1 MFLHLGGDY
10 LIDQEKIIMIIDL
23 ETGTKGQ
30 LSEQFLERINNNE
43 DIIYISEKGK
53 EKSLII
59 TDKEIYYSPISS
71 STLLKRSNNFD
82 IVFQR

>member
-10 LIDQEKIIMIIDL
+10 LVDQGKIIMIIDL
-23 ETGTKGQ
+23 ETGAKGQ
-30 LSEQFLERINNNE
+30 LSEQFLEKVNKTK
-43 DIIYISEKGK
+43 DIIYISERGK

-71 STLLKRSNNFD
+71 STLLKRSNSFEVIN
-82 IVFQR
+82 